1 MLWIHVRIFICDCLI
16 KVNKKENLVLS
27 GRSLT
32 WQTDKL
38 EDSQMELDNSSKSNL
53 QSLVVTA
60 EKLLESKAQMRN
72 RMGEF
77 VPDPRWTTY
86 DAALSQYF
94 LNLYQT
100 FPLLYIR
107 MKILMFRVWSMS

>member
-1 MLWIHVRIFICDCLI
+1 M
-16 KVNKKENLVLS
+16 
-27 GRSLT
+27 
-32 WQTDKL
+32 QTDKL

-60 EKLLESKAQMRN
+60 EELLQSKAQMRN

-94 LNLYQT
+94 LNFSQVFLLVLQKANVHQQILFAQVLMYQWC
-100 FPLLYIR
+100 L
-107 MKILMFRVWSMS
+107 